1 MRGYHCLLAVLFSVG
16 PATRAQEKPI
26 DVPLSQIGSKYRLIG
41 KLHEP
46 LGTVVTLQGVIVE
59 GPSKGYEGGPN
70 ICVRRINGLATQE
83 DIQIKLS
90 KGWTEFGVDL
100 PKLESGTT
108 LELKGYETGEFVGTP
123 REALE
128 ELRVWPQ
135 VPQGLGFIHQFV
147 YHKAKRTNPVPWSPV
162 DFVDREALLEGRAV
176 NLDKS
181 AYITSSDW
189 KLLIDPDAPWPKE
202 LRDKTVEGHGIIRK
216 TNKEKTYRLDKGV
229 TRLVKLEDQLG
240 RKVALRGTAWSLNGE
255 WWFDY
260 RGIELYVENMKDLPK
275 WSAYLHGKTMLIE
288 GVLDEAMLP
297 AVRQISLK
305 SEGDLKKYFIVRK
318 PSWKPIEALL
328 APERPR

>member
-108 LELKGYETGEFVGTP
+108 LELKDMRPVSLSVRRGRPWKNFGFGLRYP
-123 REALE
+123 RDLVSFISSCTTRRSGPTLFRGRLLTLWIA
-128 ELRVWPQ
+128 RHCWKA
-135 VPQGLGFIHQFV
+135 VPSIWTS
-147 YHKAKRTNPVPWSPV
+147 RPTSPVPTGNSWSTPMHPGPKSYAIRRSRATASFERRTRRRRTGWTRGSPDWSSWKINWV
-162 DFVDREALLEGRAV
+162 GRWH
-176 NLDKS
+176 S
-181 AYITSSDW
+181 A
-189 KLLIDPDAPWPKE
+189 A
-202 LRDKTVEGHGIIRK
+202 
-216 TNKEKTYRLDKGV
+216 
-229 TRLVKLEDQLG
+229 
-240 RKVALRGTAWSLNGE
+240 
-255 WWFDY
+255 
-260 RGIELYVENMKDLPK
+260 
-275 WSAYLHGKTMLIE
+275 LHGASTANGGSTI
-288 GVLDEAMLP
+288 
-297 AVRQISLK
+297 AVSSCTSRT
-305 SEGDLKKYFIVRK
+305 
-318 PSWKPIEALL
+318 
-328 APERPR
+328 